1 MLLDAHNRQHQ
12 ESLLAAFHHSPGA
25 QLKDHTNKDVTQE
38 YQGV

>member
-12 ESLLAAFHHSPGA
+12 ERPPGSIPPQSRRA
-25 QLKDHTNKDVTQE
+25 VEGSTNKDVTQE